1 MQAWIDRWQMLR
13 TTELATASLMSLV
26 DAFAGQI
33 GALAAARDAARW
45 PNDAQGEGNTPRFG
59 GTWQGEIDNLK
70 SWLTRRVAWIDT
82 QFTAPP
88 TVVRSGGNVIA
99 TPAPGTQ
106 IAYTTDGT
114 DPRSVGGG
122 FAASARLSS
131 TAVTLV
137 DSLDVQ
143 IRGYRAATELARV
156 PGSRWSRV
164 LGGPRSSLLIPG
176 PRLANLSSR
185 GFVGEGENLMI
196 AGIVVQD
203 TAGKQYLAR
212 AIGPALAGFGVDG
225 ALSAPVLSILDGNG
239 KEVARNSG
247 WSSGKD
253 SDDISDAAKAVGAF
267 PLGKNSKD
275 AALLVR
281 LPYGSYTLQ
290 VATEGTGT
298 GVALAEVYELDSAIG
313 RTINL
318 STRGRVLAGEGLL
331 IGGVVVS
338 GPAPKRLLVRAVG
351 PTLGVFGVGGP
362 LLDPVLTVF
371 SGSAGLATNDDW
383 ETISGTGATAAAV
396 AEAAARVGAFALPAG
411 SRDSAVLVTV
421 PPGAYTVQV
430 AGKGSAEGVILFEIY
445 EVP

>member
-1 MQAWIDRWQMLR
+1 
-13 TTELATASLMSLV
+13 
-26 DAFAGQI
+26 
-33 GALAAARDAARW
+33 
-45 PNDAQGEGNTPRFG
+45 
-59 GTWQGEIDNLK
+59 
-70 SWLTRRVAWIDT
+70 
-82 QFTAPP
+82 
-88 TVVRSGGNVIA
+88 
-99 TPAPGTQ
+99 
-106 IAYTTDGT
+106 
-114 DPRSVGGG
+114 
-122 FAASARLSS
+122 
-131 TAVTLV
+131 VTLV